1 MIHSQVRVTAV
12 LVAHDGE
19 RFLPATLQALAN
31 QTRPVD
37 HFIGVDAGS
46 QDDSARIL
54 AEALP
59 AGSPLVKARPRGF
72 GASVRAGLT
81 GADALPRRAGDRT
94 TTENLPQVQAEIQDW
109 IWLIH
114 DDSAPDAGAL
124 AALLEA
130 VETAPAVTIA
140 GCKQLD
146 RDSPRRLVDV
156 GLGVS
161 RWGERLTMIDVD
173 ELDQGQYDSRSDRFA
188 VNSAGL
194 LVRRDVWEELGGF
207 DPALPGLGDDLDL
220 CWRNRLAGNRVVVVP
235 AAKMYHAADTV
246 RSVAGPL
253 AGRRAEVYLRLKHT
267 AAWKVPFVAIGAIFG
282 ALLRLI
288 GSLLA
293 KDPAFGFGQ
302 LSSTLAAVFSP
313 VALRASRRG
322 ARRTR
327 TVSRSIVRPLMVP
340 RREVWAHR
348 RNLLQATGTS
358 SVHGDGSGG
367 VSEASNPS
375 GDNSDDFAAIA
386 APNRTSASVSA
397 VIAILVAAVLALLG
411 LRTLFGAGALAG
423 GSMLPV
429 SDTLGGIWGH
439 ATGWWQDVGT
449 GWPGHGDPFDAVLG
463 LLALLGFGAPNTAMV
478 VLYLAAMPL
487 AALFA
492 WCAVGT
498 ITASRAARMLGAI
511 IWSLAPALQV
521 ALGSGR
527 PGAIVVHV
535 LLPLVALG
543 MIRAVGGGRPR
554 AEQHAVPTPDAAS
567 SKAGLHGV
575 PSWTAAAGAS
585 LALAAVTAAA
595 PVLLVPAVLVVIVFA
610 VPLRAR
616 ARTLWW
622 TPVPALVLAL
632 GSVPAALVNPRV
644 LLADPGVLQP
654 FEAAPLWQ
662 QALGFPVAFDPLAGA
677 NGLGWAGDLLPG
689 PWALVAALVVGAPV
703 LLLALVGLLRRGR
716 RGSIIRAAWIAGLL
730 ALAAGFAVQAIPF
743 GLAAGEPVTPF
754 TGPFVSVFALA
765 VLLAAVGGLD
775 WMRSIR
781 HAGSTRLRAV
791 VAPAFAA
798 SVVLVLASATVA
810 GALWLVPRTVDAGQK
825 ADAGRTDF
833 GLGQSVV
840 PAPARTLPATAADRG
855 TSPLQDRTLVLAPE
869 GETGGMSA
877 TLMTGAGMGLDQ
889 LSAVSAASRLGGSLT
904 DPQVTGD
911 GEAATALRRVVAI
924 LASGQSIDPREDL
937 ARFGVSFVVLQAPR
951 ESTVAAGRLDGVP
964 GLAPVGYT
972 DSGWLWRVAPAQK
985 IASADNPTDSTARVR
1000 LLDKSGTTTALI
1012 GSSAG
1017 QVTREKVPNGAPGR
1031 TVVVAAQADPGWH
1044 ATYDGKALKATTNGW
1059 AQAFELPA
1067 AAGDLSIR
1075 YTSPYALPLRILVIL
1090 VFAIAVLLVIPIP
1103 ASRRFA
1109 TRRVEEFR
1117 TTGSAESVRD
1127 IDETNNEYL
1136 DDEDDGD
1143 AVPRR
1148 GPEPEEQRP

>member
-1 MIHSQVRVTAV
+1 M
-12 LVAHDGE
+12 
-19 RFLPATLQALAN
+19 AN

-46 QDDSARIL
+46 EDGSARLL
-54 AEALP
+54 ADGLP
-59 AGSPLVKARPRGF
+59 AGSPQVKARPRGF

-94 TTENLPQVQAEIQDW
+94 TTQNLPKAEPEIQDW

-124 AALLEA
+124 GALLET
-130 VETAPAVTIA
+130 VETSPAVTIA

-194 LVRRDVWEELGGF
+194 LVRRDVWEQLGGF

-235 AAKMYHAADTV
+235 TAKMYHAADTV

-253 AGRRAEVYLRLKHT
+253 AGRRAEVYLRLKH
-267 AAWKVPFVAIGAIFG
+267 APAWKVPFVAVGAIFG
-282 ALLRLI
+282 ALVRLVV
-288 GSLLA
+288 SLLA

-313 VALRASRRG
+313 VSLRASRRG

-327 TVSRSIVRPLMVP
+327 TVSRSMVRPLMVP

-348 RNLLQATGTS
+348 RNLLQAAGAST
-358 SVHGDGSGG
+358 VHGDGSGG

-397 VIAILVAAVLALLG
+397 LIAVLGAAVLALLG
-411 LRTLFGAGALAG
+411 LRTLFGAEALAG

-429 SDTLGGIWGH
+429 TDTVAGIWAH
-439 ATGWWQDVGT
+439 ATGWWQDIGA
-449 GWPGHGDPFDAVLG
+449 GLPGHGDPFDAVLG
-463 LLALLGFGAPNTAMV
+463 VLSLLGFGAPNAAMV

-492 WCAVGT
+492 WCALGCV
-498 ITASRAARMLGAI
+498 TASRATRMLGALV
-511 IWSLAPALQV
+511 WSLAPALQV

-535 LLPLVALG
+535 LLPLAALG

-554 AEQHAVPTPDAAS
+554 AEQHAMPAPADPP

-585 LALAAVTAAA
+585 LAMAAITAAA
-595 PVLLVPAVLVVIVFA
+595 PALLVPAVLLVVVFA
-610 VPLRAR
+610 IPLRGR

-632 GSVPAALVNPRV
+632 GSVPAALANPRV

-654 FEAAPLWQ
+654 FTAAALWQ
-662 QALGFPVAFDPLAGA
+662 QALGFPVAFDPFAGA

-689 PWALVAALVVGAPV
+689 PWALVAALVVGAPL
-703 LLLALVGLLRRGR
+703 LLLALVGVLRRGR

-730 ALAAGFAVQAIPF
+730 CLAAGYAVQALPF
-743 GLAAGEPVTPF
+743 GLAAGRPVAPF
-754 TGPFVSVFALA
+754 TGPFVSVFTFGI
-765 VLLAAVGGLD
+765 LLAAAGGLD

-781 HAGSTRLRAV
+781 DQGGRRLGRV

-798 SVVLVLASATVA
+798 AVALVLASATVA
-810 GALWLVPRTVDAGQK
+810 STLWLVPRTAG
-825 ADAGRTDF
+825 ADQQATGAADF

-840 PAPARTLPATAADRG
+840 PVPARTLPATAADGG

-869 GETGGMSA
+869 GDDGGMSA

-889 LSAVSAASRLGGSLT
+889 LSAVSAASRLTGSLT
-904 DPQVTGD
+904 DPRAAED
-911 GEAATALRRVVAI
+911 GEAATELRRVVAI
-924 LASGQSIDPREDL
+924 LASGQSIDPRAEL
-937 ARFGVSFVVLQAPR
+937 ARFGVSFVVLQAPQ
-951 ESTVAAGRLDGVP
+951 EATVAAGRLDAVP

-972 DSGWLWRVAPAQK
+972 GSGWLWRVAPAEAIK
-985 IASADNPTDSTARVR
+985 GADNPTDSTARVR
-1000 LLDKSGTTTALI
+1000 LLDDSGTTTSLI

-1017 QVTREKVPNGAPGR
+1017 RVTREKVPNGPQGR

-1044 ATYDGKALKATTNGW
+1044 ASYDGKPLKATTNGW

-1067 AAGDLSIR
+1067 AAGELSIR
-1075 YTSPYALPLRILVIL
+1075 HTSPYALPLRVLTIL
-1090 VFAIAVLLVIPIP
+1090 VFAIALLLVIPIP
-1103 ASRRFA
+1103 AGRRFA
-1109 TRRVEEFR
+1109 ARRVEEFR
-1117 TTGSAESVRD
+1117 TTGNAESVRE
-1127 IDETNNEYL
+1127 IDETNDEYL
-1136 DDEDDGD
+1136 DDADDGAARPD
-1143 AVPRR
+1143 R
-1148 GPEPEEQRP
+1148 GPGTEEQRP

>member
-1 MIHSQVRVTAV
+1 MR
-12 LVAHDGE
+12 
-19 RFLPATLQALAN
+19 N

-46 QDDSARIL
+46 LDGSVQIL
-54 AEALP
+54 TDGLP
-59 AGSPLVKARPRGF
+59 AGSPLVKARARGF

-94 TTENLPQVQAEIQDW
+94 TTENLPPAQQDIQDW

-124 AALLEA
+124 GALLEA

-235 AAKMYHAADTV
+235 AARMYHAADTV

-253 AGRRAEVYLRLKHT
+253 AGRRAEVHLRLKHT
-267 AAWKVPFVAIGAIFG
+267 SAWKVPFVAIGAIIG
-282 ALLRLI
+282 ALFRLI
-288 GSLLA
+288 VSLLA
-293 KDPAFGFGQ
+293 KDPVFGFGQ
-302 LSSTLAAVFSP
+302 LNSTLAAVFSP
-313 VALRASRRG
+313 VSLRASRRG
-322 ARRTR
+322 AKRTR

-348 RNLLQATGTS
+348 RNLLQASGVGT
-358 SVHGDGSGG
+358 VHGDGSGV

-386 APNRTSASVSA
+386 APNRTSSSVSA
-397 VIAILVAAVLALLG
+397 LIAVLVSAVLALWG
-411 LRTLFGAGALAG
+411 LRTLFGAEALSG

-429 SDTLGGIWGH
+429 THTISGIWAN
-439 ATGWWQDVGT
+439 ATGWWQDIGT
-449 GWPGHGDPFDAVLG
+449 GLPGHGDPFDAVLG
-463 LLALLGFGAPNTAMV
+463 VLSLLGFGASNGAMV

-492 WCAVGT
+492 WCVLGCV
-498 ITASRAARMLGAI
+498 TASRATRLLGAI
-511 IWSLAPALQV
+511 VWSVAPALQV

-554 AEQHAVPTPDAAS
+554 AEQHAVPALSDPP

-585 LALAAVTAAA
+585 LAMAAVTAASPA
-595 PVLLVPAVLVVIVFA
+595 LLVPAVLVVIIFA
-610 VPLRAR
+610 VPLRGR

-632 GSVPAALVNPRV
+632 GSVPAALANPRV

-654 FEAAPLWQ
+654 FAAASLWQ

-677 NGLGWAGDLLPG
+677 NGLGWAADLVPG
-689 PWALVAALVVGAPV
+689 PWALVAALIVGVPV
-703 LLLALVGLLRRGR
+703 LLLALVGVLRRGR
-716 RGSIIRAAWIAGLL
+716 RGTIVRAGWIAGLL
-730 ALAAGFAVQAIPF
+730 SLAAGYAVQAIPF
-743 GLAAGEPVTPF
+743 GLSAGQPVAPF
-754 TGPFVSVFALA
+754 TGPFVSVFTLGI
-765 VLLAAVGGLD
+765 LLAAASGLD

-781 HAGSTRLRAV
+781 HQGGHRLGAV
-791 VAPAFAA
+791 MAPAFAA
-798 SVVLVLASATVA
+798 AVVLVLASTTVA
-810 GALWLVPRTVDAGQK
+810 SALWLVPRTASAGAQ
-825 ADAGRTDF
+825 ASAGTTDF

-855 TSPLQDRTLVLAPE
+855 TSPLQDRTLVLAPV
-869 GETGGMSA
+869 GDDGGMSA
-877 TLMTGAGMGLDQ
+877 TLMTGAGTGLDQ
-889 LSAVSAASRLGGSLT
+889 LSAISAASRLTGSLT
-904 DPQVTGD
+904 SPAIAED
-911 GEAATALRRVVAI
+911 GPAATELRRVVAV
-924 LASGQSIDPREDL
+924 LATGQSIDPRADL

-951 ESTVAAGRLDGVP
+951 EAAVAAGRLDGVP

-972 DSGWLWRVAPAQK
+972 GSGWLWRVTPSEPIK
-985 IASADNPTDSTARVR
+985 GADNPTDSTARVR
-1000 LLDKSGTTTALI
+1000 LLDDSGTTTSLI
-1012 GSSAG
+1012 GSKAG
-1017 QVTREKVPNGAPGR
+1017 RVSHEKVPNGSAGR

-1044 ATYDGKALKATTNGW
+1044 ASYDGKALKPTTNGW
-1059 AQAFELPA
+1059 AQAFEVPA
-1067 AAGDLSIR
+1067 AAGELSIR
-1075 YTSPYALPLRILVIL
+1075 YTSPYTVPLRVLTIL
-1090 VFAIAVLLVIPIP
+1090 VFAIALLLVIPIP
-1103 ASRRFA
+1103 AGRRFA
-1109 TRRVEEFR
+1109 ARRVEEYR
-1117 TTGSAESVRD
+1117 TTGTAESVRD
-1127 IDETNNEYL
+1127 IDETHDEYL
-1136 DDEDDGD
+1136 ADADDGEA
-1143 AVPRR
+1143 AVDR
-1148 GPEPEEQRP
+1148 GARPEEQRP